1 MISASHR
8 TDAVE
13 TPKFGAA
20 IDNDRDLRHTALAVA
35 FFLIGCA
42 VYLAVTVP
50 IAIEFWDPFVAT
62 IGTGPV
68 SVVLV
73 LVGTVVGASAI
84 RSVVRLVNKFETS

>member
-1 MISASHR
+1 MPEFRDPPQQYTA
-8 TDAVE
+8 D
-13 TPKFGAA
+13 
-20 IDNDRDLRHTALAVA
+20 DRDLRRTALAVA
-35 FFLIGCA
+35 FFILGCT

-62 IGTGPV
+62 IGSGPI

-73 LVGTVVGASAI
+73 LAGTVVGASAI